1 MTPEEI
7 KTATLDELQKAVTT
21 MMSPEW
27 NLALKKNPES
37 IQTDPDEAL
46 LAAQERRLALE
57 NAKLEKIAQKL
68 IENEKGL
75 LDGRK
80 NLDEALADLKNV
92 QKVLDM
98 TTDFIKIVDRILEV
112 AAHASSSGL

>member
-7 KTATLDELQKAVTT
+7 KTATLDELQTAVIK

-27 NLALKKNPES
+27 DLALEGKPKKTK
-37 IQTDPDEAL
+37 TDAGKAL

-68 IENEKGL
+68 IENEEDL
-75 LDGRK
+75 NNGRK

-98 TTDFIKIVDRILEV
+98 VTEFIKIVDRIV
-112 AAHASSSGL
+112 AVAGRAAGG